1 LFTGLRL
8 IDGIDLA
15 AIYDRYGVDVWAR
28 YGAELSPFLDEGC
41 LKREGP
47 RLRLTRRGNAYCSRG
62 HDDFRLTVVRKST
75 LKYRPLEE
83 AVMFRDAIRPVRG
96 GRPAGLRLEFS
107 SCSCRLARRARSSRP
122 LPRARPSRC
131 RTRESSQRRRHDLN
145 FIKPDKVA
153 DFEMVMGKL
162 KEALAK
168 SENPQRKQQAASWK
182 VFKSADPAGA
192 NTLYV
197 YVIDPVV
204 KAPTTRCRTS
214 SPKRFRAEA
223 NEILKKY
230 ADCYAQ
236 GMNILNLIVL
246 HDLGK

>member
-1 LFTGLRL
+1 
-8 IDGIDLA
+8 
-15 AIYDRYGVDVWAR
+15 
-28 YGAELSPFLDEGC
+28 
-41 LKREGP
+41 
-47 RLRLTRRGNAYCSRG
+47 
-62 HDDFRLTVVRKST
+62 
-75 LKYRPLEE
+75 
-83 AVMFRDAIRPVRG
+83 MFRNAIRPVRG
-96 GRPAGLRLEFS
+96 GRPAWIAVGILVVLLS
-107 SCSCRLARRARSSRP
+107 ATAARAQQPPAPAQQPPAPAGQAQPVSNARVFP
-122 LPRARPSRC
+122 NDAGMV
-131 RTRESSQRRRHDLN
+131 LN

-204 KAPTTRCRTS
+204 KGADYQVSNIIAEAFP
-214 SPKRFRAEA
+214 AEA

-230 ADCYAQ
+230 ADAYAQ